1 MKFNFG
7 KQKLKKLID
16 NSVLKKKDS
25 LIGLPVLFTLTGF
38 SNIRQAYKPEVVR

>member
-25 LIGLPVLFTLTGF
+25 LPPAAI
-38 SNIRQAYKPEVVR
+38 SC